1 MPQPK
6 LSSFPKIRG
15 ALRFYQICSVIT
27 GIGLLL
33 LVAEMVLKYTPLHVE
48 LFLGGSGGFLWFAPV
63 IPGPECQWYSQFAMG
78 AGGCDILSTGD
89 GVNLSLGILV
99 VHGWFYVVYLFA
111 CFRLWS
117 LMRWGFG
124 RFLKLAGGGVVPFLS
139 FVMEGIVARDV
150 KRYLAER
157 EEKAAAKKAAASAD
171 PVGAAAPVTTEEA
184 GLEP

>member
-1 MPQPK
+1 MAQPK

-33 LVAEMVLKYTPLHVE
+33 LVAEMVLKYSPLHTE
-48 LFLGGSGGFLWFAPV
+48 LFAGGSGGALWFADV
-63 IPGPECQWYSQFAMG
+63 VVGADCQWYSKLAMG
-78 AGGCDILSTGD
+78 GGSSCVMESSGD

-99 VHGWFYVVYLFA
+99 VHGWFYVVYLFS

-124 RFLKLAGGGVVPFLS
+124 RFILLALGGIVPALS
-139 FVMEGIVARDV
+139 FVMEARVAREV
-150 KRYLAER
+150 KTYLSDR
-157 EEKAAAKKAAASAD
+157 EVNAAAKRAAKSTH
-171 PVGAAAPVTTEEA
+171 PNQEVA
-184 GLEP
+184 G